1 MSLVADCFPRI
12 GDGVDG
18 EFVTFRAGARGN
30 NFAGKPRP
38 MESENRREPPA
49 RTQLGNPI
57 WIIENSWEYP
67 EYLPACRCVREFA
80 YAR

>member
-1 MSLVADCFPRI
+1 V
-12 GDGVDG
+12 
-18 EFVTFRAGARGN
+18 RGN

-57 WIIENSWEYP
+57 WIIENSWGYTCV
-67 EYLPACRCVREFA
+67 YVRACVRIHAALSGERQTVNERVIA
-80 YAR
+80 LSL